1 MVLHLRVG
9 CGCDCYSDECLH
21 AMKNKV
27 ILEFEY
33 PDDENNLMFALKG
46 VDMYATLANIKLA
59 ITREFK
65 HKADMEAAL
74 LRVKELTDEMLAELN
89 K

>member
-1 MVLHLRVG
+1 
-9 CGCDCYSDECLH
+9 
-21 AMKNKV
+21 MKTKA

-33 PDDENNLMFALKG
+33 PDDEHKLMFAVKG
-46 VDMYATLANIKLA
+46 ADMYATLANIKLA

-74 LRVKELTDEMLAELN
+74 IRVRELTDEMLDKLDQ
-89 K
+89 

>member
-1 MVLHLRVG
+1 
-9 CGCDCYSDECLH
+9 
-21 AMKNKV
+21 MKNKV

-33 PDDENNLMFALKG
+33 PDDENKLMFALKG

-59 ITREFK
+59 ITREIK

-74 LRVKELTDEMLAELN
+74 LRVRELTDEMLAELN

>member
-1 MVLHLRVG
+1 
-9 CGCDCYSDECLH
+9 
-21 AMKNKV
+21 MKNKV

-33 PDDENNLMFALKG
+33 PDDENKLMFALKG

-65 HKADMEAAL
+65 HKADMETAL
-74 LRVKELTDEMLAELN
+74 IRVRELTDEMLDKLDQ
-89 K
+89 

>member
-1 MVLHLRVG
+1 
-9 CGCDCYSDECLH
+9 
-21 AMKNKV
+21 MKSKA

-33 PDDENNLMFALKG
+33 PDDENQLMFAIKG
-46 VDMYATLANIKLA
+46 AEMYSTLANIKLA

-65 HKADMEAAL
+65 HKADMESAL

>member
-1 MVLHLRVG
+1 
-9 CGCDCYSDECLH
+9 
-21 AMKNKV
+21 MKSKAV
-27 ILEFEY
+27 LEFDY
-33 PDDENNLMFALKG
+33 PEDEHKLMFAVKG

-74 LRVKELTDEMLAELN
+74 LRVRELTDEMLN
-89 K
+89 KLDH

>member
-1 MVLHLRVG
+1 MKTKAIMEF
-9 CGCDCYSDECLH
+9 DYPEDEH
-21 AMKNKV
+21 K
-27 ILEFEY
+27 
-33 PDDENNLMFALKG
+33 LMFAVKG

-74 LRVKELTDEMLAELN
+74 LRVRELTDEMLDNLDH
-89 K
+89 

>member
-1 MVLHLRVG
+1 
-9 CGCDCYSDECLH
+9 
-21 AMKNKV
+21 MKSKA
-27 ILEFEY
+27 ILEFDY
-33 PDDENNLMFALKG
+33 PEDEHKLMFAVKG

-74 LRVKELTDEMLAELN
+74 LRVKELTDEMLN
-89 K
+89 KLDH

>member
-1 MVLHLRVG
+1 
-9 CGCDCYSDECLH
+9 
-21 AMKNKV
+21 MKNKV

-33 PDDENNLMFALKG
+33 PDDEHKLMFAVKG
-46 VDMYATLANIKLA
+46 ADMYATLANIKLA

-74 LRVKELTDEMLAELN
+74 VRVRELTDEMLDKLDQ
-89 K
+89 

>member
-1 MVLHLRVG
+1 VYLLSGNHI
-9 CGCDCYSDECLH
+9 DCAHPECLH
-21 AMKNKV
+21 AMKSKA
-27 ILEFEY
+27 ILEFDY
-33 PDDENNLMFALKG
+33 PEDEHKLMFALKG

-74 LRVKELTDEMLAELN
+74 LRVRELTDEMLAELN

>member
-1 MVLHLRVG
+1 
-9 CGCDCYSDECLH
+9 
-21 AMKNKV
+21 MKSKA

-33 PDDENNLMFALKG
+33 PEDEHKLMFAVKG
-46 VDMYATLANIKLA
+46 ADMYATLANIKLA

-74 LRVKELTDEMLAELN
+74 LRVKELTDEMLNDLGH
-89 K
+89 